1 MKKGKGLKSES
12 QKTVISLINILE
24 INNCKPVLAR
34 NYENFPNF
42 SNDLDL
48 FVDNNSEINNY
59 FCSVA
64 KNLSWDNLTKCE
76 HFSIYRNKVFNITAY
91 KFLKLNPPQT
101 LHVDPWLEA

>member
-1 MKKGKGLKSES
+1 MLNYTYSFKLFLKKEKGLKSES

-48 FVDNNSEINNY
+48 FVENNREIIII
-59 FCSVA
+59 FA
-64 KNLSWDNLTKCE
+64 LLPK
-76 HFSIYRNKVFNITAY
+76 IYLGTI
-91 KFLKLNPPQT
+91 
-101 LHVDPWLEA
+101 